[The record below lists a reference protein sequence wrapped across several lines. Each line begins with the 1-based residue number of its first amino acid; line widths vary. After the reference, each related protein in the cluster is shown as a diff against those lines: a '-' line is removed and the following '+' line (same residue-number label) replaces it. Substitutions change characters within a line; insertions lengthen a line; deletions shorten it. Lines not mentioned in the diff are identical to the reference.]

1 MRLHILISFFCLSIP
16 LFAQQLTPVQLLD
29 RSLAFHDPLNQ
40 WPSLQ
45 MELVLKMEVP
55 DRSPRTSKVL
65 INNRAGTF
73 EVSYVVQG
81 HLLNYKVDQ
90 VDSGMVYAD
99 FQLATNR
106 TTIDSLDLT
115 ADRAKRWRDYY
126 TYLYGI
132 PMKLK
137 DEGTFIG
144 EEVNKEYFN
153 GQDVWSIRVSYAPE
167 VGEDIWYFY
176 FHLETYAMVGY
187 RFYHNEDANDGEYI
201 VLDEM
206 EIRNSMRI
214 PKNRYWYTNE
224 GSRFLGADMMLSLR
238 VN

>member
-1 MRLHILISFFCLSIP
+1 
-16 LFAQQLTPVQLLD
+16 
-29 RSLAFHDPLNQ
+29 
-40 WPSLQ
+40 
-45 MELVLKMEVP
+45 
-55 DRSPRTSKVL
+55 
-65 INNRAGTF
+65 
-73 EVSYVVQG
+73 
-81 HLLNYKVDQ
+81 
-90 VDSGMVYAD
+90 MVYAD

-224 GSRFLGADMMLSLR
+224 GSRFLGADMMLSLS